1 LRISARPDKYGFSFA
16 DGVFAKVKNL
26 LSQKCKY
33 ALQALLTLAREPSQE
48 LLLVSDIAER
58 ERLPKKFLEAILLE
72 LNRNGLVRSRRGR
85 GGGYALAKPADLIT
99 FGQVVRIIDG
109 PLAPLSCVSVN
120 YYRRCEDCRDEM
132 TCEIRKVMRR
142 VRDAIAAELDGTSLQ
157 DALTNGLPKQLTE
170 AVAS

>member
-1 LRISARPDKYGFSFA
+1 M
-16 DGVFAKVKNL
+16 

-33 ALQALLTLAREPSQE
+33 ALQALLVLARENSDE
-48 LLLVSDIAER
+48 LLLVSDIAAR
-58 ERLPKKFLEAILLE
+58 ENLPKKFLEAILLE

-99 FGQVVRIIDG
+99 FGQVVRIMDG

-120 YYRRCEDCRDEM
+120 YYRKCDDCKDEQ

-142 VRDAIAAELDGTSLQ
+142 VRDAIAHELDGTSLAQ
-157 DALTNGLPKQLTE
+157 ALAEGKMR
-170 AVAS
+170 AVLES

>member
-1 LRISARPDKYGFSFA
+1 M
-16 DGVFAKVKNL
+16 

-33 ALQALLTLAREPSQE
+33 ALQALLVLARENSDN

-58 ERLPKKFLEAILLE
+58 ENLPKKFLEAILLE

-99 FGQVVRIIDG
+99 FGQVVRIMDG
-109 PLAPLSCVSVN
+109 PLAPLACVSVN
-120 YYRRCEDCRDEM
+120 YYRRCDECHDEQ

-142 VRDAIAAELDGTSLQ
+142 VRDAIAAELDGTSLAQ
-157 DALTNGLPKQLTE
+157 ALADGKVPQ
-170 AVAS
+170 AAA

>member
-1 LRISARPDKYGFSFA
+1 ML
-16 DGVFAKVKNL
+16 
-26 LSQKCKY
+26 
-33 ALQALLTLAREPSQE
+33 LAREPTQD
-48 LLLVSDIAER
+48 LQLVSDIAER
-58 ERLPKKFLEAILLE
+58 EKLPKKFLEAILLE

-120 YYRRCEDCRDEM
+120 YYRRCDDCKDEM

-142 VRDAIAAELDGTSLQ
+142 VRDAISAELDGTSLQ
-157 DALTNGLPKQLTE
+157 DAVTGRMPKQLLE
-170 AVAS
+170 AASN

>member
-1 LRISARPDKYGFSFA
+1 
-16 DGVFAKVKNL
+16 L

-33 ALQALLTLAREPSQE
+33 ALQALLSLAREPSQG

-58 ERLPKKFLEAILLE
+58 ENLPKKFLEAILLE

-120 YYRRCEDCRDEM
+120 YYRRCDDCRDEM
-132 TCEIRKVMRR
+132 TCDIRKVMRR
-142 VRDAIAAELDGTSLQ
+142 VRDAIANELDGTSLQ
-157 DALTNGLPKQLTE
+157 DALNGVIPKQVLDN
-170 AVAS
+170 AAI

>member
-1 LRISARPDKYGFSFA
+1 M
-16 DGVFAKVKNL
+16 

-33 ALQALLTLAREPSQE
+33 ALHALLCLAREPTQE
-48 LLLVSDIAER
+48 LALVSDIAER
-58 ERLPKKFLEAILLE
+58 ENLPKKFLEAILLE

-120 YYRRCEDCRDEM
+120 YYRRCDDCRDEQS
-132 TCEIRKVMRR
+132 CDIRRVMRR

-157 DALTNGLPKQLTE
+157 DALDGRVPKQLLDSP
-170 AVAS
+170 AS

>member
-1 LRISARPDKYGFSFA
+1 M
-16 DGVFAKVKNL
+16 

-33 ALQALLTLAREPSQE
+33 ALQALLSLAREPSQG

-58 ERLPKKFLEAILLE
+58 ENLPKKFLEAILLE

-132 TCEIRKVMRR
+132 TCDIRKVMRR
-142 VRDAIAAELDGTSLQ
+142 VRDAIANELDGTSLQ
-157 DALTNGLPKQLTE
+157 DALNGVIPKQVLDNA
-170 AVAS
+170 AV

>member
-1 LRISARPDKYGFSFA
+1 LLTGLRR
-16 DGVFAKVKNL
+16 KNV

-33 ALQALLTLAREPSQE
+33 ALQALLVLARENSEE
-48 LLLVSDIAER
+48 LLLVSEIAER
-58 ERLPKKFLEAILLE
+58 ENLPKKFLEAILLE

-99 FGQVVRIIDG
+99 FGQVLRIMDG

-120 YYRRCEDCRDEM
+120 YYRRCDDCRDEN

-142 VRDAIAAELDGTSLQ
+142 VRDAIAAELDGTSLA
-157 DALTNGLPKQLTE
+157 DALAQRKTKALLDL
-170 AVAS
+170 

>member
-1 LRISARPDKYGFSFA
+1 LTIKAWRSGQPAN
-16 DGVFAKVKNL
+16 FAKVGTV

-33 ALQALLTLAREPSQE
+33 ALQALLLLAREPSQD
-48 LLLVSDIAER
+48 LQLVSDIAER
-58 ERLPKKFLEAILLE
+58 EKLPKKFLEAILLE

-120 YYRRCEDCRDEM
+120 YYRRCDDCKDEM

-142 VRDAIAAELDGTSLQ
+142 VRDAISAELDGTSLQ
-157 DALTNGLPKQLTE
+157 DAVTGRMPKQLLE
-170 AVAS
+170 AAPN

>member
-1 LRISARPDKYGFSFA
+1 M
-16 DGVFAKVKNL
+16 

-33 ALQALLTLAREPSQE
+33 ALQALLSLAREPTQE

-58 ERLPKKFLEAILLE
+58 ENLPKKFLEAILLE

-120 YYRRCEDCRDEM
+120 YYRRCDDCKDEQ
-132 TCEIRKVMRR
+132 TCDIRKVMRR
-142 VRDAIAAELDGTSLQ
+142 VRDAIATELDGTSLQ
-157 DALTNGLPKQLTE
+157 DAINGGVPKQLLGT
-170 AVAS
+170 VVT

>member
-1 LRISARPDKYGFSFA
+1 M
-16 DGVFAKVKNL
+16 

-33 ALQALLTLAREPSQE
+33 ALQALLVLAKENSDN

-58 ERLPKKFLEAILLE
+58 ENLPKKFLEAILLE

-99 FGQVVRIIDG
+99 FGQVVRIMDG
-109 PLAPLSCVSVN
+109 PLAPLACVSVN
-120 YYRRCEDCRDEM
+120 YYRRCDECHDEQ

-142 VRDAIAAELDGTSLQ
+142 VRDAIAAELDGTSLAE
-157 DALTNGLPKQLTE
+157 ALAEGKLPQ
-170 AVAS
+170 AAA

>member
-1 LRISARPDKYGFSFA
+1 M
-16 DGVFAKVKNL
+16 

-33 ALQALLTLAREPSQE
+33 ALQALLSLAREPTQN
-48 LLLVSDIAER
+48 LALVSDIAER
-58 ERLPKKFLEAILLE
+58 ENLPKKFLEAILLE

-120 YYRRCEDCRDEM
+120 YYRRCDDCKDEQN
-132 TCEIRKVMRR
+132 CDIRKVMRR
-142 VRDAIAAELDGTSLQ
+142 VRDSIAAELDGTSLQ
-157 DALTNGLPKQLTE
+157 DAINGGMPKQVLDHA
-170 AVAS
+170 AV

>member
-1 LRISARPDKYGFSFA
+1 LLTGLRR
-16 DGVFAKVKNL
+16 KNV

-33 ALQALLTLAREPSQE
+33 ALQALLVLARENSDE

-58 ERLPKKFLEAILLE
+58 ENLPKKFLEAILLE

-99 FGQVVRIIDG
+99 FGQVLRIMDG

-120 YYRRCEDCRDEM
+120 YYRRCDDCRDEN

-142 VRDAIAAELDGTSLQ
+142 VRDAIAAELDGTSLA
-157 DALTNGLPKQLTE
+157 DALEQSKAKALLDL
-170 AVAS
+170 

>member
-1 LRISARPDKYGFSFA
+1 M
-16 DGVFAKVKNL
+16 

-33 ALQALLTLAREPSQE
+33 ALQALLVLAREPSQE

-142 VRDAIAAELDGTSLQ
+142 VRDAIATELDGTSLQ
-157 DALTNGLPKQLTE
+157 DALTSGIPKQM
-170 AVAS
+170 ADAPN

>member
-1 LRISARPDKYGFSFA
+1 
-16 DGVFAKVKNL
+16 
-26 LSQKCKY
+26 
-33 ALQALLTLAREPSQE
+33 LQALLTLAREPTQE

-142 VRDAIAAELDGTSLQ
+142 VRDAISAELDGTSLQ
-157 DALTNGLPKQLTE
+157 DALTNGVPKHLAE
-170 AVAS
+170 VSAS